1 MAVTPCWKSLVAR
14 CTAPMPTSSC
24 RWLIWAKL
32 ERRLGASLPRRCAY
46 PSVCGYVSL
55 MSTQKT
61 ATGCELTL
69 DLRDDSGHRAPW
81 HETSEARA
89 MAQLSLQYP
98 DCLVESI
105 SSHCLRLIGTRSPE
119 IDRMAFL
126 RGVVLMGL
134 RPGSPTGD
142 SVVSNRVFYL
152 ATQERDCH
160 DSPGLARY

>member
-1 MAVTPCWKSLVAR
+1 
-14 CTAPMPTSSC
+14 
-24 RWLIWAKL
+24 
-32 ERRLGASLPRRCAY
+32 
-46 PSVCGYVSL
+46 

-81 HETSEARA
+81 HETSEIRA

-119 IDRMAFL
+119 RDRMAFL
-126 RGVVLMGL
+126 RGVVLMGLRPVLMGL

>member
-1 MAVTPCWKSLVAR
+1 
-14 CTAPMPTSSC
+14 
-24 RWLIWAKL
+24 
-32 ERRLGASLPRRCAY
+32 
-46 PSVCGYVSL
+46 

-69 DLRDDSGHRAPW
+69 NLRDDSGHRAPW
-81 HETSEARA
+81 HETSEIRA

-142 SVVSNRVFYL
+142 PVVSNRVFYL
-152 ATQERDCH
+152 ATQETVMIALGWRDTRRH
-160 DSPGLARY
+160 SFTLDRLYGSRRPVQKIHS

>member
-24 RWLIWAKL
+24 WWLIWAKL

-81 HETSEARA
+81 HETSEIRA

-119 IDRMAFL
+119 EIVWPFYAVLCLWGWDRVRL
-126 RGVVLMGL
+126 RTTPWSRTASSTLPHKNETVMIALG
-134 RPGSPTGD
+134 
-142 SVVSNRVFYL
+142 
-152 ATQERDCH
+152 
-160 DSPGLARY
+160 

>member
-1 MAVTPCWKSLVAR
+1 
-14 CTAPMPTSSC
+14 
-24 RWLIWAKL
+24 
-32 ERRLGASLPRRCAY
+32 
-46 PSVCGYVSL
+46 

-81 HETSEARA
+81 HETSEIRA

-98 DCLVESI
+98 GCLVESI

-119 IDRMAFL
+119 RDRMAFL

-152 ATQERDCH
+152 ATQERYCH
-160 DSPGLARY
+160 DSPGLARYYEALFYAR